1 MIYFLVPIYSFLG
14 FASNLLVENFSKKIK
29 FYMYIISY
37 IPIIFLLLYIAGLRD
52 INIGADTSNYRDIFN
67 NSAESIEIGYRV
79 VSEFMKYLG
88 GSYNL
93 FLFLFFASSFFLKLY
108 AFKKVSLY
116 PLLSICIYSSFW
128 FLVYD
133 MNGIRQGIALGFI
146 ALSYYF
152 LITNKNK
159 YFYLSLSGGILFHYS
174 ALIFLPIIFFI
185 KKKCTNLIFWMI
197 LSLVV
202 SFAYLGVTTFILEK
216 LGTLIGADIRLIERI
231 ISYQN
236 NESYNANILYSFSTF
251 VRFIVLFTTFFFIN
265 KIHLSER
272 VKNIF
277 LWCALLNISIYLLFS
292 EVEIIATRLSLY
304 YRFYECFFL
313 ACLPN
318 AFKGK
323 IAKILIGLLLCLYS
337 LSQIMKTLSIPDNGL
352 IPYKSVLF
360 Q

>member
-93 FLFLFFASSFFLKLY
+93 FRFLFFASSFFLKLY

-128 FLVYD
+128 LLVYE
-133 MNGIRQGIALGFI
+133 MNGIRQGLALGFI

-152 LITNKNK
+152 LSVNKK
-159 YFYLSLSGGILFHYS
+159 WYFYLSLLGGTLFHYS
-174 ALIFLPIIFFI
+174 ALIFLPIIFII
-185 KKKCTNLIFWMI
+185 KKKCTNLIFRI
-197 LSLVV
+197 VLGIVV
-202 SFAYLGVTTFILEK
+202 VFAYLGVTSFILEG
-216 LGTLIGADIRLIERI
+216 LGTIIGVDLRLIKRI
-231 ISYQN
+231 MSYQN
-236 NESYNANILYSFSTF
+236 NEAFNANILYSFSTF
-251 VRFIVLFTTFFFIN
+251 VRFLILFTTFFFIN
-265 KIHLSER
+265 KVHLSER
-272 VKNIF
+272 IKNIF

-292 EVEIIATRLSLY
+292 EIEIIATRLSLY

-323 IAKILIGLLLCLYS
+323 ISKILIGFLLCLYA
-337 LSQIMKTLSIPDNGL
+337 LSQIIKILAIPNNSL
-352 IPYKSVLF
+352 IPYKSILF
-360 Q
+360 

>member
-1 MIYFLVPIYSFLG
+1 MYFLVPIYSFLV
-14 FASNLLVENFSKKIK
+14 FVARFFFTEKLSKEVKT
-29 FYMYIISY
+29 YIYVFSY
-37 IPIIFLLLYIAGLRD
+37 IPIIFILLYIAGLRD
-52 INIGADTSNYRDIFN
+52 ITIGTDTAHYGEIFN
-67 NSAESIEIGYRV
+67 NPDDIEIGYKLTA
-79 VSEFMKYLG
+79 EFIKYIG
-88 GSYNL
+88 GGFHL
-93 FLFLFFASSFFLKLY
+93 FLFLFFLLSLSLKLY
-108 AFKKVSLY
+108 VFRKISLY

-128 FLVYD
+128 FLVYE
-133 MNGIRQGIALGFI
+133 MNGIRQGLALGFI

-152 LITNKNK
+152 LIVNKKWN
-159 YFYLSLSGGILFHYS
+159 FYLSLLGGILFHYS
-174 ALIFLPIIFFI
+174 ALIFLPIIFI
-185 KKKCTNLIFWMI
+185 IRKKCTKTFLFITFSIIF
-197 LSLVV
+197 L
-202 SFAYLGVTTFILEK
+202 FAYLGATTFLLES
-216 LGTLIGADIRLIERI
+216 LGSIIGVDLRLVERI
-231 ISYQN
+231 LSYQH
-236 NESYNANILYSFSTF
+236 NEAFNSNILYSFSTF
-251 VRFIVLFTTFFFIN
+251 VRLLLFFTTYFFIDRVN
-265 KIHLSER
+265 LSEKT
-272 VKNIF
+272 KNIF

>member
-1 MIYFLVPIYSFLG
+1 MYFLIPIYSFLA
-14 FASNLLVENFSKKIK
+14 FTIRFFFIEKLSKEMKSYVYV
-29 FYMYIISY
+29 FSY
-37 IPIIFLLLYIAGLRD
+37 IPIILVFLYIAGLRD
-52 INIGADTSNYRDIFN
+52 ITIGTDTAHYGEIFN
-67 NSAESIEIGYRV
+67 NPDDIEIGYKLSAETV
-79 VSEFMKYLG
+79 KHIG
-88 GSYNL
+88 GG
-93 FLFLFFASSFFLKLY
+93 FHLFLFFFFFSSLYLKLY
-108 AFKKVSLY
+108 AFRKVSLY

-133 MNGIRQGIALGFI
+133 MNGIRQGLALGFI

-152 LITNKNK
+152 LIIKKNR
-159 YFYLSLSGGILFHYS
+159 YFYLSLLGAILFHYS
-174 ALIFLPIIFFI
+174 ALIFFPIIFII
-185 KKKCTNLIFWMI
+185 KKKCTRTLFWI
-197 LSLVV
+197 TFSIVF
-202 SFAYLGVTTFILEK
+202 SFAYLGVTTFLLEK
-216 LGTLIGADIRLIERI
+216 LGTIIGVDLRLIKRI
-231 ISYQN
+231 VSYQN

-251 VRFIVLFTTFFFIN
+251 VRLLLFLTTYFFIN
-265 KIHLSER
+265 KVKLSER
-272 VKNIF
+272 TKNIF

-292 EVEIIATRLSLY
+292 EVELIATRLSLY

-323 IAKILIGLLLCLYS
+323 VSKILIGFLLCLYS